1 MISLNSHYPNIN
13 YPNNALS
20 IKKDENNEYAYAKKD
35 EPKSEE
41 DAYWEDFVQKYFG
54 EMLSKEYAN
63 KYGYNGSPDVKEVE
77 NSLYK
82 RYMEDKLSKDE
93 IKILNEFGTD
103 YLVEGVDLTAL
114 IRRKVDLL
122 KTLTSMN
129 EFEKIWGAERAQRE
143 KQFFNELG
151 KPLTQ
156 EEIDRFLNKQQSSN
170 STQESNE
177 NGQNPDEKPFKAIQ
191 GESKN
196 KETYKD
202 NNISSEFLKKLL
214 ENSFNK
220 AKELELLFG
229 MKFSDDDAGEFNKFL
244 SQNTSAK
251 IIDIKA

>member
-1 MISLNSHYPNIN
+1 MVNFDTQYTNIN
-13 YPNNALS
+13 HLSNNMNNKKVVS
-20 IKKDENNEYAYAKKD
+20 KNEDTYFNSVIKKFNF
-35 EPKSEE
+35 SE
-41 DAYWEDFVQKYFG
+41 KT
-54 EMLSKEYAN
+54 KEEQ
-63 KYGYNGSPDVKEVE
+63 GYNGSPDVKEVE

-114 IRRKVDLL
+114 HRRKVDLL

-156 EEIDRFLNKQQSSN
+156 EDIDRFLANKNNQK
-170 STQESNE
+170 E
-177 NGQNPDEKPFKAIQ
+177 DKEKPFKPIQ
-191 GESKN
+191 AESQN

-202 NNISSEFLKKLL
+202 DNVRNELVKKLL
-214 ENSFNK
+214 EGKFSTSD
-220 AKELELLFG
+220 ELELLFG
-229 MKFSDDDAGEFNKFL
+229 MKFSDDNTGEFNKIL
-244 SQNTSAK
+244 SLNSTPKS
-251 IIDIKA
+251 IDI

>member
-1 MISLNSHYPNIN
+1 MVNFDTQYTNIN
-13 YPNNALS
+13 HLSNNMNNKKVVS
-20 IKKDENNEYAYAKKD
+20 KNEDTYFNSVIKKFNF
-35 EPKSEE
+35 SE
-41 DAYWEDFVQKYFG
+41 KT
-54 EMLSKEYAN
+54 KEEQ
-63 KYGYNGSPDVKEVE
+63 GYNGSPDVKEVE

-114 IRRKVDLL
+114 HRRKVDLL

-156 EEIDRFLNKQQSSN
+156 EDIDRFLANKNNQK
-170 STQESNE
+170 E
-177 NGQNPDEKPFKAIQ
+177 DKEKPFKPIQ
-191 GESKN
+191 AESQN

-202 NNISSEFLKKLL
+202 DNVRNELVKKLL
-214 ENSFNK
+214 EGKFSTSD
-220 AKELELLFG
+220 ELELLFG
-229 MKFSDDDAGEFNKFL
+229 MKFSDDNTGEFNKIL
-244 SQNTSAK
+244 SLNSTPKS
-251 IIDIKA
+251 ID

>member
-156 EEIDRFLNKQQSSN
+156 EDIDRFLANKNNQKEDKKTFKPIQA
-170 STQESNE
+170 ES
-177 NGQNPDEKPFKAIQ
+177 Q
-191 GESKN
+191 N

-202 NNISSEFLKKLL
+202 DSKMNELVKKLL
-214 ENSFNK
+214 ENKFGKSE
-220 AKELELLFG
+220 ELELLFG
-229 MKFSDDDAGEFNKFL
+229 VKFSDDDAGEFNK
-244 SQNTSAK
+244 
-251 IIDIKA
+251 

>member
-54 EMLSKEYAN
+54 EMLSEEYAN

-156 EEIDRFLNKQQSSN
+156 EDIDRFLANKNNQKEDKKTFKPIQA
-170 STQESNE
+170 ES
-177 NGQNPDEKPFKAIQ
+177 Q
-191 GESKN
+191 N

-202 NNISSEFLKKLL
+202 DSKMNELVKKLL
-214 ENSFNK
+214 ENKFGKSE
-220 AKELELLFG
+220 ELELLFG
-229 MKFSDDDAGEFNKFL
+229 VKFSDDDAGEFNKFL
-244 SQNTSAK
+244 SSNSAPK
-251 IIDIKA
+251 SIDIKA

>member
-1 MISLNSHYPNIN
+1 MVNFDTQYTNIN
-13 YPNNALS
+13 HLSNNMNNKKVVS
-20 IKKDENNEYAYAKKD
+20 KNEDTYFNSVIKKFNF
-35 EPKSEE
+35 SE
-41 DAYWEDFVQKYFG
+41 KT
-54 EMLSKEYAN
+54 KEEQ
-63 KYGYNGSPDVKEVE
+63 GYNGSPDVKEVE

-114 IRRKVDLL
+114 HRRKVDLL

-156 EEIDRFLNKQQSSN
+156 EDIDRFLANKNNQK
-170 STQESNE
+170 E
-177 NGQNPDEKPFKAIQ
+177 DKEKPFKPIQ
-191 GESKN
+191 AESQN

-202 NNISSEFLKKLL
+202 DNVRNELVKKLL
-214 ENSFNK
+214 EGKFSTSD
-220 AKELELLFG
+220 ELELLFG
-229 MKFSDDDAGEFNKFL
+229 MKFSDDNTGEFNKIL
-244 SQNTSAK
+244 SLNSTPK
-251 IIDIKA
+251 

>member
-1 MISLNSHYPNIN
+1 MVNFDTQYTNIN
-13 YPNNALS
+13 HLSNNMNNKKVVS
-20 IKKDENNEYAYAKKD
+20 KNEDTYFNSVIKKFNF
-35 EPKSEE
+35 SE
-41 DAYWEDFVQKYFG
+41 KT
-54 EMLSKEYAN
+54 KEEQ
-63 KYGYNGSPDVKEVE
+63 GYNGSPDVKEVE

-114 IRRKVDLL
+114 HRRKVDLL

-156 EEIDRFLNKQQSSN
+156 EDIDRFLANKNNQK
-170 STQESNE
+170 E
-177 NGQNPDEKPFKAIQ
+177 DKEKPFKPIQ
-191 GESKN
+191 AESQN

-202 NNISSEFLKKLL
+202 DNVRNELVKKLL
-214 ENSFNK
+214 EGKFSTSD
-220 AKELELLFG
+220 ELELLFG
-229 MKFSDDDAGEFNKFL
+229 MKF
-244 SQNTSAK
+244 
-251 IIDIKA
+251 

>member
-156 EEIDRFLNKQQSSN
+156 EDIDRFLANKNNQKEDKKTFKPIQ
-170 STQESNE
+170 TES
-177 NGQNPDEKPFKAIQ
+177 Q
-191 GESKN
+191 N

-202 NNISSEFLKKLL
+202 DSKMNELVKKLL
-214 ENSFNK
+214 ENKFGKSE
-220 AKELELLFG
+220 ELELLFG
-229 MKFSDDDAGEFNKFL
+229 VKFSDDDAGEFNKFL
-244 SQNTSAK
+244 SLNS
-251 IIDIKA
+251 

>member
-1 MISLNSHYPNIN
+1 
-13 YPNNALS
+13 
-20 IKKDENNEYAYAKKD
+20 
-35 EPKSEE
+35 
-41 DAYWEDFVQKYFG
+41 
-54 EMLSKEYAN
+54 
-63 KYGYNGSPDVKEVE
+63 KEVE

-93 IKILNEFGTD
+93 IKILNKFGTD
-103 YLVEGVDLTAL
+103 YLTEGEDLSAL
-114 IRRKVDLL
+114 MRRKVDLL

-156 EEIDRFLNKQQSSN
+156 EDIDRFLANKNNQKEDKK
-170 STQESNE
+170 TF
-177 NGQNPDEKPFKAIQ
+177 KPIQ
-191 GESKN
+191 AESKN

-202 NNISSEFLKKLL
+202 DNAKNELLKKLL
-214 ENSFNK
+214 ENKFGKSE
-220 AKELELLFG
+220 ELELLFG

-244 SQNTSAK
+244 SLNTSAK

>member
-156 EEIDRFLNKQQSSN
+156 EDIDRFLANKNNQKEDKKTFKPIQA
-170 STQESNE
+170 ES
-177 NGQNPDEKPFKAIQ
+177 Q
-191 GESKN
+191 N

-202 NNISSEFLKKLL
+202 DSKMNELVKKLL
-214 ENSFNK
+214 ENKFGKSE
-220 AKELELLFG
+220 ELELLFG
-229 MKFSDDDAGEFNKFL
+229 VKFSDDDAGEFNKFL
-244 SQNTSAK
+244 SSNSAPK
-251 IIDIKA
+251 SIDIKA

>member
-156 EEIDRFLNKQQSSN
+156 EDIDRFLANKNNQK
-170 STQESNE
+170 E
-177 NGQNPDEKPFKAIQ
+177 DKEKPFKPIQ
-191 GESKN
+191 AESKN

-202 NNISSEFLKKLL
+202 DSKMNELVKKLL
-214 ENSFNK
+214 ENKFGKSE
-220 AKELELLFG
+220 ELELLFG
-229 MKFSDDDAGEFNKFL
+229 VKFSDDDAGEFNKFL
-244 SQNTSAK
+244 SSNSAPK
-251 IIDIKA
+251 SIDIKA

>member
-1 MISLNSHYPNIN
+1 MVNFDTQYTNIN
-13 YPNNALS
+13 HLSNNMNNKKVVS
-20 IKKDENNEYAYAKKD
+20 KNEDTYFNSVIKKFNF
-35 EPKSEE
+35 SE
-41 DAYWEDFVQKYFG
+41 KT
-54 EMLSKEYAN
+54 KEEQ
-63 KYGYNGSPDVKEVE
+63 GYNGSPDVKEVE

-114 IRRKVDLL
+114 HRRKVDLL

-156 EEIDRFLNKQQSSN
+156 EEIDKFLNKNKQQSSN

-177 NGQNPDEKPFKAIQ
+177 SGQNPDEKPFKAIQ
-191 GESKN
+191 AKSKN

-202 NNISSEFLKKLL
+202 DNTRNELLRKLL
-214 ENSFNK
+214 ETK
-220 AKELELLFG
+220 FG
-229 MKFSDDDAGEFNKFL
+229 
-244 SQNTSAK
+244 T
-251 IIDIKA
+251 

>member
-156 EEIDRFLNKQQSSN
+156 EDIDRFLANKNNQKEDKKTFKPIQA
-170 STQESNE
+170 ES
-177 NGQNPDEKPFKAIQ
+177 Q
-191 GESKN
+191 N

-202 NNISSEFLKKLL
+202 DSKMNELVKKLL
-214 ENSFNK
+214 ENKFGKSE
-220 AKELELLFG
+220 ELELLFG
-229 MKFSDDDAGEFNKFL
+229 VKFSDDDAGEFNKFL
-244 SQNTSAK
+244 SSNS
-251 IIDIKA
+251 

>member
-156 EEIDRFLNKQQSSN
+156 EDIDRFLANKNNQKEDKKTFKPIQA
-170 STQESNE
+170 ES
-177 NGQNPDEKPFKAIQ
+177 Q
-191 GESKN
+191 N

-202 NNISSEFLKKLL
+202 DSKMNELVKKLL
-214 ENSFNK
+214 ENKFGKSE
-220 AKELELLFG
+220 ELELLFG
-229 MKFSDDDAGEFNKFL
+229 MNFSNDNAGEFNKIL
-244 SQNTSAK
+244 SLNSAPK
-251 IIDIKA
+251 SIDIKA